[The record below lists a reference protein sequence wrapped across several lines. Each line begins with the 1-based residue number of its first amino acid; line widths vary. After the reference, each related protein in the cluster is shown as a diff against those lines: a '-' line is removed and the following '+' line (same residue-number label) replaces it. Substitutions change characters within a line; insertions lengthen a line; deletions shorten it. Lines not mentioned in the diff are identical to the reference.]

1 MSDQTALNV
10 QSTALQLEHV
20 DEMVALYLQRDD
32 ALYGRIDEAT
42 DAISVSTRNARFP
55 IQVTNGSQF
64 SQTSADNADM
74 GVGGAD
80 DYEVLQLS
88 IVFFDQAVSIAKLP
102 EVATDSKGKAV
113 RDYAK
118 EQMQASLAQFRSG
131 LESLYQSDGS
141 GTLDTIVTASSGSGS
156 GAMFSNIT
164 VNNANN
170 FQDSQIIQVFPNV
183 GGVTRG
189 TFQISSVDSLGKT
202 LWSSQAL
209 PSTGGATQAG
219 DILVVNG
226 ASGAAGAS
234 LLGLKYYQV
243 NSNTGS
249 LLGLNR
255 SSFPGKLSTPT
266 VNLNGNAITIQ
277 ALRRMVQLTRVALGD
292 QNPAA
297 KDIIFYAGLDQQAAV
312 ENLHLQVAKTIQ
324 NEVKNSG
331 APVDMGTKEPS
342 DEVLGRELFV
352 SVHASAGRIDA
363 LCLKNWGR
371 LSTVPV
377 SLYDVG
383 GQNVFPR
390 YGASGGIQTSSQW
403 YYWTGQNLV
412 NRNVRA
418 GAYAQNCGLPSGY

>member
-1 MSDQTALNV
+1 MSTALNTNSV
-10 QSTALQLEHV
+10 ALQLEHV

-55 IQVTNGSQF
+55 INVQNGSQF

-74 GVGGAD
+74 GIGGAD
-80 DYEVLQLS
+80 DYQVLQLS

-141 GTLDTIVTASSGSGS
+141 GTLDTVVTVSNNSGS
-156 GAMFSNIT
+156 GAMTSFVT

-170 FQDSQIIQVFPNV
+170 FQDSQIIQVFPAV
-183 GGVTRG
+183 GGTTRG
-189 TFQISSVDSLGKT
+189 TFAISSVDSLGKT

-209 PSTGGATQAG
+209 PSTGGATAAN
-219 DILVVNG
+219 DILVING

-234 LLGLKYYQV
+234 LLGIKYYQV
-243 NSNTGS
+243 NSNTGT

-255 SSFPGKLSTPT
+255 GDFPGKLSTPT
-266 VNLNGNAITIQ
+266 VNLNNNAVTVQ
-277 ALRRMVQLTRVALGD
+277 AVRRAVQLTRVALGD

-297 KDIIFYAGLDQQAAV
+297 KDLMLYCGYDQQAAL
-312 ENLHLQVAKTIQ
+312 ENIALAVQQVFQ
-324 NEVKNSG
+324 NEVKSSG
-331 APVDMGTKEPS
+331 VPVDMGTKDPQKGF
-342 DEVLGRELFV
+342 LGREVLV
-352 SVHASAGRIDA
+352 SSHATAGRIDLLA
-363 LCLKNWGR
+363 LKNWGR

-383 GQNVFPR
+383 GQNVFPT

-418 GAYAQNCGLPSGY
+418 GAYLQNCAIPNGY